1 MLKERSRDP
10 YRGIRRVNPPPDFL
24 FINRKAYDRPK
35 AREEEETII
44 QEALE
49 DLFEE

>member
-1 MLKERSRDP
+1 MLKERPRDP
-10 YRGIRRVNPPPDFL
+10 YRGIRRDNPPPNFL
-24 FINRKAYDRPK
+24 FINRRAYDRSK
-35 AREEEETII
+35 AREEEEAII